1 MILDFDIQSHLTVQS
16 QLHNDLFEA
25 VSSGHGQWA
34 WKHLIEHVLVRVRK
48 SYD

>member
-25 VSSGHGQWA
+25 VSSGHGT
-34 WKHLIEHVLVRVRK
+34 EHVLVRVGK
-48 SYD
+48 SCD